1 MVTIEQIAHAALAG
15 DSLETRSLTQDFL
28 RQNPDLHLVPKPQ
41 TDDSITLAASASLL
55 ELFAERR
62 GQKPPT
68 WTKKIGSLPEPIF
81 LVKAATTMKYLRA
94 LCEAE
99 SPEPLRK
106 RGFYAPPEYL
116 VFA

>member
-1 MVTIEQIAHAALAG
+1 MVKIEQIAQAALARE
-15 DSLETRSLTQDFL
+15 SLETRSLAQDFL
-28 RQNPDLHLVPKPQ
+28 RQNPDLRVVPRPDI
-41 TDDSITLAASASLL
+41 DDLQTLAAAASLL

-62 GQKPPT
+62 GQKPPG
-68 WTKKIGSLPEPIF
+68 WTSSIGSLPEPIF
-81 LVKAATTMKYLRA
+81 LVKAAATMKYLRA

-116 VFA
+116 AFA

>member
-1 MVTIEQIAHAALAG
+1 MVRIEQIAQAALAG
-15 DSLETRSLTQDFL
+15 ESLETRSLTQDFL
-28 RQNPDLHLVPKPQ
+28 QENPDLKLVPRPDL
-41 TDDSITLAASASLL
+41 DDLRTLAASASLL

-62 GQKPPT
+62 GQKPPA
-68 WTKKIGSLPEPIF
+68 WTNQIGSLPEPIF
-81 LVKAATTMKYLRA
+81 LVKAAMSMKYLRA